1 MQRATNELSEAKPL
15 LTDLSFE
22 HDRPVADAVLRLS
35 APPLAIQA
43 VGQAHMAHQ
52 EADQGAPYSAP

>member
-35 APPLAIQA
+35 APPLARKA
-43 VGQAHMAHQ
+43 VGQARMAQ
-52 EADQGAPYSAP
+52 CVADQRAP